1 MVAELRRV
9 KYNDLEDK
17 VYWMDLTVDEN
28 VDIMNVKCIAGSTN
42 GFTLLPKINQITQ
55 VNLIFDIEVFT
66 S

>member
-1 MVAELRRV
+1 
-9 KYNDLEDK
+9 
-17 VYWMDLTVDEN
+17 MDLTVDEN
-28 VDIMNVKCIAGSTN
+28 VEIMNVKCIAGSTN